1 MSKLDN
7 GQVQGSSSDQ
17 HRANWLWFV
26 LVGVVWCCGVG
37 GCEAGGL
44 ECRLC
49 VEVVM
54 QRVDYVVQ
62 RDGARVLSVKVKE
75 RAATTGSCGE
85 CGVWLLA
92 RLEDPFIGCTTRQQG
107 VESGWADGGLAEMV

>member
-1 MSKLDN
+1 MCFCCSLFGVERVSKLDN

-75 RAATTGSCGE
+75 RE
-85 CGVWLLA
+85 
-92 RLEDPFIGCTTRQQG
+92 IGRAH
-107 VESGWADGGLAEMV
+107 V